1 MQDVRITLPVGTIV
15 QERYYV
21 KCLLGKGGFGA
32 VYLVRDQRVKGNV
45 FALKET
51 VDSSKKERD
60 RFTFEGEVLKRFDHP
75 SLPRVY
81 RTFDDEKNHRAYILM
96 DYIDG
101 PNLEVLRQRQPE
113 KRFSLERALQIMA
126 PIIDA
131 IDYLHKQEPPIVH
144 RDIKPSNIIT
154 PATGNNAVL
163 VDFGIAKEY
172 DVDATTTAIRRCSPG
187 YGAPE
192 QYASGTNPRTDIYGL
207 GATFYALLT
216 GKVPID
222 AVYRMTQI
230 GSYNIDPLEPVTAL
244 APEVPTHVAN
254 TILCALEIRSE
265 DRFASIEEFWQA
277 LHAQPTETMPPAMEF
292 AAAKSAPNT
301 EEPFSAP
308 GNTGTVTVRTRPTR
322 SMHTR
327 GIFIPLVAIVLLAL
341 LAGIVVGVDNGHF
354 FSIGHTARVTTR
366 TTPEAAHTSTARSQT
381 TAIAHTHPTTTTHI
395 TPTAT
400 AYPTPTATHTTQ
412 PTAAPTQQAST
423 AFPQLV
429 TSYVGT
435 IHNTP
440 ANVSTSM
447 TLSQIQQNGASVD
460 GQLALGQGLIAGSN
474 AIGTVSHSNTI
485 EFTVSSGS
493 LAPLL
498 FQGQIQSNGSITGT
512 YCSYQGNQQC
522 SQSAGGY
529 GTWSVSPSS
538 STSAQAYQ
546 EHTVLQERRT
556 VA

>member
-1 MQDVRITLPVGTIV
+1 MQNVRTTLPVGTIV

-21 KCLLGKGGFGA
+21 NCLLGKGGFGA
-32 VYLVRDQRVKGNV
+32 VYLVRDQRVRGNV

-101 PNLEVLRQRQPE
+101 PNLEVLRQKQPE
-113 KRFSLERALQIMA
+113 KRFSIARTIQIMA

-131 IDYLHKQEPPIVH
+131 IDYLHTQQPPIVH

-154 PATGNNAVL
+154 PTAGNNTVL

-192 QYASGTNPRTDIYGL
+192 QYASGTNPRTDIYSL

-216 GKVPID
+216 GQVPVD
-222 AVYRMTQI
+222 AVNRMTQI
-230 GSYNIDPLEPVTAL
+230 GSYNIDPLEPVTTL
-244 APEVPTHVAN
+244 APEVPSHVADA
-254 TILCALEIRSE
+254 ILRALEIRSE
-265 DRFASIEEFWQA
+265 DRFATVDEFWQA
-277 LHAQPTETMPPAMEF
+277 LHAQSIETIQPAVES
-292 AAAKSAPNT
+292 AATKSAPNT
-301 EEPFSAP
+301 EEPFIASVD
-308 GNTGTVTVRTRPTR
+308 TGAATVQTRPV
-322 SMHTR
+322 MLDHTR
-327 GIFIPLVAIVLLAL
+327 AIFIPLTAIVLLAL
-341 LAGIVVGVDNGHF
+341 LAGIVVGIDNSHL
-354 FSIGHTARVTTR
+354 FSIGHTANTTTNTVSR
-366 TTPEAAHTSTARSQT
+366 AAHTPTARPQT
-381 TAIAHTHPTTTTHI
+381 TATTHI
-395 TPTAT
+395 TPTAIVH
-400 AYPTPTATHTTQ
+400 PTPPATHHITQ
-412 PTAAPTQQAST
+412 PTAVPTQQTST
-423 AFPQLV
+423 VFPQLV
-429 TSYVGT
+429 TSYAGT

-447 TLSQIQQNGASVD
+447 TLSQIQQNGASMS
-460 GQLALGQGLIAGSN
+460 GQLALGQGLLAGSN
-474 AIGTVSHSNTI
+474 ANGTVSHSSSI
-485 EFTVSSGS
+485 EFTVSNGS

-498 FQGQIQSNGSITGT
+498 FQGQIQSNGSISGT
-512 YCSYQGNQQC
+512 YCSYQGSQQC
-522 SQSAGGY
+522 DQSAGGY
-529 GTWSVSPSS
+529 GTWSVSPTS
-538 STSAQAYQ
+538 STSTQAYQ
-546 EHTVLQERRT
+546 EHDVIQERRT